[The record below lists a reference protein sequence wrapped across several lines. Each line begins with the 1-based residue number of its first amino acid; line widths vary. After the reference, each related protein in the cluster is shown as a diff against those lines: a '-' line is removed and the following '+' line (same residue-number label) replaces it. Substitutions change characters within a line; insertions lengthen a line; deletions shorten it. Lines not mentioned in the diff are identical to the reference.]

1 MWRNSVNHPYV
12 DDRPMGST
20 DPEFC
25 SVCLLYSSNV
35 SAEAGGGA
43 GGRKEESYGDSKL
56 SKTLRKVFFGILEVF
71 LWSFPTFLNF
81 ADLKFFG
88 SFLLKLLMIF
98 PTLQTLLQFRNNIFK
113 FLKI

>member
-1 MWRNSVNHPYV
+1 MWRNSVIHPYV

-35 SAEAGGGA
+35 SAEAGGGE
-43 GGRKEESYGDSKL
+43 RKEESYVDSKL
-56 SKTLRKVFFGILEVF
+56 SKTLRWVFFGILEVF
-71 LWSFPTFLNF
+71 SWSFPTFLNF
-81 ADLKFFG
+81 ADLKYFG
-88 SFLLKLLMIF
+88 SFLLKFLMIF
-98 PTLQTLLQFRNNIFK
+98 PTLETLLHFRNNIFK